1 MNVCCRRFF
10 FATATALCVFLYRF
24 RKYWSKT
31 IFTESTYLMSFS
43 LALAIQVTEILKE
56 VKPSRLSIIVL
67 LMLSPSSGSWFPSF
81 STHALS
87 VNTVTKKKFE
97 DFGRG
102 PKTAVA
108 GSPVHIGP
116 SPGIHQMQFWG
127 WIYYSYELNFIMN
140 YFIMYLW
147 ITQLWIKFYARSAY
161 KCGPFL
167 HNAMLHV
174 ARSACWAHGWSVQK
188 RMNRSICR

>member
-1 MNVCCRRFF
+1 MLPKIF

-87 VNTVTKKKFE
+87 VNTVTKNLRTLGGAPKLRWLVPPCTLGLVQAYIKCS
-97 DFGRG
+97 FGAES
-102 PKTAVA
+102 TTVM
-108 GSPVHIGP
+108 I
-116 SPGIHQMQFWG
+116 
-127 WIYYSYELNFIMN
+127 YELNFIMN

>member
-1 MNVCCRRFF
+1 MLPKIF

-87 VNTVTKKKFE
+87 VNTVTKNLRTL
-97 DFGRG
+97 GG
-102 PKTAVA
+102 APKLRWLVP
-108 GSPVHIGP
+108 PVHMGP

-127 WIYYSYELNFIMN
+127 WIYYSYNTYELNFIMN

>member
-1 MNVCCRRFF
+1 MTISSDTWTSRGIPIFNGNNKWTYVAEDF

-87 VNTVTKKKFE
+87 VNTVTKNLRTLGGAPKLRWLVPPCTLGLVQAYIKCS
-97 DFGRG
+97 FGAES
-102 PKTAVA
+102 TTV
-108 GSPVHIGP
+108 I
-116 SPGIHQMQFWG
+116 I
-127 WIYYSYELNFIMN
+127 LMN
-140 YFIMYLW
+140 
-147 ITQLWIKFYARSAY
+147 
-161 KCGPFL
+161 
-167 HNAMLHV
+167 
-174 ARSACWAHGWSVQK
+174 
-188 RMNRSICR
+188 